1 VIKKHFIKVS
11 KMKIAIVS
19 GIFFPAPGGAQIQSH
34 NFANKLVDLGHD
46 VDSYIFNPTNIKINN
61 YKIFVIN
68 KFLSSLVFFC
78 EYYLYLDI
86 SFILKIYFKRIIK
99 NRKYDIW
106 HFNFINF
113 KSLIIIN
120 ILKELNQKIVV
131 TFQGVDVQIDQDI
144 NYGYRL
150 NKKYNQFLLKTL
162 KNIDLFLNISD
173 TIKNDLKKINISDN
187 RIVYLPN
194 TVDVK
199 KINNIKNSKEKIIS
213 KQLRLITVARYAKK
227 KKGYDLLP
235 IIAQKLLEHNVNYVW
250 TIIGKGTI
258 KLLDNRFID
267 NNKNLFNIIENID
280 NYDEKYFPHSSIID
294 QYNQS
299 DLYVNLARIESF
311 GITFV
316 EAMASGLPV
325 ISFNSKG
332 ANEVVLDNYNG
343 YLVNSDDLDIF
354 TKKIQDLQNNNFI
367 NSIKDN
373 TIKTAEKYD
382 LELVAKKLINIY
394 KKLL

>member
-1 VIKKHFIKVS
+1 
-11 KMKIAIVS
+11 MKIAIIS

-34 NFANKLVDLGHD
+34 NFANKLVELGHE

-61 YKIFVIN
+61 YQIFVIN
-68 KFLSSLVFFC
+68 KLLSSLVFFC

-86 SFILKIYFKRIIK
+86 SFILKIYFKKIIR

-106 HFNFINF
+106 HFNFVNF
-113 KSLIIIN
+113 KSLIVIN
-120 ILKELNQKIVV
+120 ILKELNQKIIV

-150 NKKYNQFLLKTL
+150 NRKYNQFLMKTL
-162 KNIDLFLNISD
+162 KNVDLFLNISD
-173 TIKNDLKKINISDN
+173 TIKNDLKKINISSN
-187 RIVYLPN
+187 KIVYLPN

-199 KINNIKNSKEKIIS
+199 KISNIKNSKKKKIS
-213 KQLRLITVARYAKK
+213 KKLRLITVARYAKK

-235 IIAQKLLEHNVNYVW
+235 IVAQKLLEHKVDYVW
-250 TIIGKGTI
+250 TIIGQGTI
-258 KLLDNRFID
+258 KLLDNRFIND
-267 NNKNLFNIIENID
+267 NKNLFNIIENI
-280 NYDEKYFPHSSIID
+280 NNHDERYFPHSSIVER
-294 QYNQS
+294 YNNS

-332 ANEVVLDNYNG
+332 ANEVVMDNYNG
-343 YLVNSDDLDIF
+343 YLVNSNDLDFF
-354 TKKIQDLQNNNFI
+354 TKKISDIQNKNLI

-373 TIKTAEKYD
+373 TLKTAERYD
-382 LELVAKKLINIY
+382 LELVTKKLINIY
-394 KKLL
+394 KRLL

>member
-1 VIKKHFIKVS
+1 
-11 KMKIAIVS
+11 MKIAIVS

>member
-1 VIKKHFIKVS
+1 
-11 KMKIAIVS
+11 MKIAIIS

-34 NFANKLVDLGHD
+34 NFANKLIELGHE

-68 KFLSSLVFFC
+68 KLLSSFVFFC

-106 HFNFINF
+106 HFNFVNF
-113 KSLIIIN
+113 KSLIVIN
-120 ILKELNQKIVV
+120 ILKELNQKIIV
-131 TFQGVDVQIDQDI
+131 TFQGVDIQIDQDI

-150 NKKYNQFLLKTL
+150 NRKYNQFLMKTL
-162 KNIDLFLNISD
+162 KNVDLFLNISD
-173 TIKNDLKKINISDN
+173 TIKNDLKKINISSN
-187 RIVYLPN
+187 KIVYLPN

-199 KINNIKNSKEKIIS
+199 KFNNIKILKKKI
-213 KQLRLITVARYAKK
+213 KNKKLRLITVARYAKK

-235 IIAQKLLEHNVNYVW
+235 IIAQKLLEYNVDYVW
-250 TIIGKGTI
+250 TIIGQGTI
-258 KLLDNRFID
+258 KLLDNKFIN
-267 NNKNLFNIIENID
+267 NNKNLFNIIENI
-280 NYDEKYFPHSSIID
+280 NNHDERYFPHSSIVEK
-294 QYNQS
+294 YNDS

-343 YLVNSDDLDIF
+343 YLVNSNNLDIF
-354 TKKIQDLQNNNFI
+354 TKKILDIQNKNLI

-373 TIKTAEKYD
+373 MLKTAERYD
-382 LELVAKKLINIY
+382 LELVTKKLINIY

>member
-1 VIKKHFIKVS
+1 
-11 KMKIAIVS
+11 MKIAIIS

-34 NFANKLVDLGHD
+34 NFANKLIELGHE

-68 KFLSSLVFFC
+68 KLLSSFVFFC

-86 SFILKIYFKRIIK
+86 SFILKIYFKKIIK

-106 HFNFINF
+106 HFNFVNF
-113 KSLIIIN
+113 KSLIVIN
-120 ILKELNQKIVV
+120 ILKELNQKIIV
-131 TFQGVDVQIDQDI
+131 TFQGVDIQIDQDI

-150 NKKYNQFLLKTL
+150 NRKYNQFLMKTL
-162 KNIDLFLNISD
+162 KNVDLFLNISD
-173 TIKNDLKKINISDN
+173 TIKNDLKKINISSN
-187 RIVYLPN
+187 KIVYLPN

-199 KINNIKNSKEKIIS
+199 KFNDIKILKKKIKNKK
-213 KQLRLITVARYAKK
+213 LRLITVARYAKK

-235 IIAQKLLEHNVNYVW
+235 IIAQILLEYNVDYVW
-250 TIIGKGTI
+250 TIIGQGTI
-258 KLLDNRFID
+258 KLLDNKFIN
-267 NNKNLFNIIENID
+267 NNKNLFNIIENI
-280 NYDEKYFPHSSIID
+280 NNHDERYFPHSSIVEK
-294 QYNQS
+294 YNDS

-332 ANEVVLDNYNG
+332 ANEVVLDSYNG
-343 YLVNSDDLDIF
+343 YLVNSNNLDIF
-354 TKKIQDLQNNNFI
+354 TKKILDIQNKNLI

-373 TIKTAEKYD
+373 MLKTAERYD
-382 LELVAKKLINIY
+382 LELVTKKLINIY

>member
-1 VIKKHFIKVS
+1 
-11 KMKIAIVS
+11 MKIAIVS

-34 NFANKLVDLGHD
+34 NFANKLIELGHE

-61 YKIFVIN
+61 YRIFVIN
-68 KFLSSLVFFC
+68 KLLSSLVFFC

-106 HFNFINF
+106 HFNFVNF

-120 ILKELNQKIVV
+120 ILKKLNQKIIV

-150 NKKYNQFLLKTL
+150 DSKYNQFLMKTL
-162 KNIDLFLNISD
+162 KNVDLFLNISE
-173 TIKNDLKKINISDN
+173 TIKNDLKKINISSN
-187 RIVYLPN
+187 KIVYLPN
-194 TVDVK
+194 TVEVK
-199 KINNIKNSKEKIIS
+199 KISNIKNSKKKNIS
-213 KQLRLITVARYAKK
+213 KKLRLITVARYAKK

-235 IIAQKLLEHNVNYVW
+235 IIAQKLLEHKVDYVW
-250 TIIGKGTI
+250 TIIGQDTI
-258 KLLDNRFID
+258 KLLDNRFIND
-267 NNKNLFNIIENID
+267 NKNSFNIIENIS
-280 NYDEKYFPHSSIID
+280 NHDERYFPHSSIIER
-294 QYNQS
+294 YNNS

-343 YLVNSDDLDIF
+343 YLVNSNDLDFF
-354 TKKIQDLQNNNFI
+354 TKKISDIQNKNLI

-373 TIKTAEKYD
+373 TLKTAQRYD
-382 LELVAKKLINIY
+382 LELVTKKLINIY
-394 KKLL
+394 KRLL

>member
-1 VIKKHFIKVS
+1 
-11 KMKIAIVS
+11 MKIAIVS

-34 NFANKLVDLGHD
+34 NFANKLVDLGHE
-46 VDSYIFNPTNIKINN
+46 VDSFIFNPTNIKINN

-99 NRKYDIW
+99 KKNYDIW

-120 ILKELNQKIVV
+120 ILKNLNQKIIV
-131 TFQGVDVQIDQDI
+131 TFQGVDIQVDQSI

-150 NKKYNQFLLKTL
+150 DKKYNHYFLKTL
-162 KNIDLFLNISD
+162 QSIDLFLTISK
-173 TIKNDLKKINISDN
+173 TIKNDLKKINIIDSK
-187 RIVYLPN
+187 IVYLPN
-194 TVDVK
+194 TVDTQ
-199 KINNIKNSKEKIIS
+199 KIKSIYNSKKKIIS
-213 KQLRLITVARYAKK
+213 KRIRLITVARYAEK

-235 IIAQKLLEHNVNYVW
+235 IIAQKLLENNVDYIW
-250 TIIGKGTI
+250 TIIGKNTTS
-258 KLLDNRFID
+258 LLDNKFI
-267 NNKNLFNIIENID
+267 NKNKNLFEIIENVSND
-280 NYDEKYFPHSSIID
+280 DEKYFPHSSIIKK
-294 QYNQS
+294 YISS
-299 DLYVNLARIESF
+299 DLYINLARIESF

-316 EAMASGLPV
+316 EAMACGLPV

-343 YLVNSDDLDIF
+343 YLVNSRDLDSFI
-354 TKKIQDLQNNNFI
+354 KKILDIKNNNFI
-367 NSIKDN
+367 DFAKNNIFKS
-373 TIKTAEKYD
+373 AEKFD
-382 LELVAKKLINIY
+382 LELVTKKLINIY
-394 KKLL
+394 NKLL

>member
-1 VIKKHFIKVS
+1 
-11 KMKIAIVS
+11 MKIAIIS

-34 NFANKLVDLGHD
+34 NFANKLVELGHE

-61 YKIFVIN
+61 YQIFVIN
-68 KFLSSLVFFC
+68 KLLSSLVFFC

-86 SFILKIYFKRIIK
+86 SFILKIYFKKIIR

-106 HFNFINF
+106 HFNFVNF
-113 KSLIIIN
+113 KSLIVIN
-120 ILKELNQKIVV
+120 ILKELNQKIIV

-150 NKKYNQFLLKTL
+150 NRKYNQFLMKTL
-162 KNIDLFLNISD
+162 KNVDLFLNISD
-173 TIKNDLKKINISDN
+173 TIKNDLKKINISSN
-187 RIVYLPN
+187 KIVYLPN

-199 KINNIKNSKEKIIS
+199 KISNIKNSKKKKIR
-213 KQLRLITVARYAKK
+213 KKLRLITVARYAKK

-235 IIAQKLLEHNVNYVW
+235 IVAQKLLEHKVDYVW
-250 TIIGKGTI
+250 TIIGQGTI
-258 KLLDNRFID
+258 KLLDNRFIND
-267 NNKNLFNIIENID
+267 NKNLFNIIENI
-280 NYDEKYFPHSSIID
+280 NNHDERYFPHSSIVER
-294 QYNQS
+294 YNNS

-332 ANEVVLDNYNG
+332 ANEVVMDNYNG
-343 YLVNSDDLDIF
+343 YLVNSNDLDFF
-354 TKKIQDLQNNNFI
+354 TKKISDIQNKNLI

-373 TIKTAEKYD
+373 TLKTAERYD
-382 LELVAKKLINIY
+382 LELVTKKLINIY
-394 KKLL
+394 KRLL